1 MTICCCQSSG
11 TDSPTQTSI
20 NRLTTTC
27 VRVNKPHRH
36 NASETRHFLRFMF
49 NCLGFVLHQF
59 SFPLKSC
66 VSSLQLWRLNAKYLN
81 NTKVSSN
88 ELLLFNRIPRTG
100 STTLLRLLQLL
111 GKRNNFGLEESA
123 PLPLPFPNQ
132 LHFVQQKYLA
142 HHVTKLSK
150 HCSAFVHVRSVP
162 YINFRIHKLPQPI
175 YVNLV

>member
-1 MTICCCQSSG
+1 MRVKQGIFF
-11 TDSPTQTSI
+11 DSCSTAWD
-20 NRLTTTC
+20 L
-27 VRVNKPHRH
+27 
-36 NASETRHFLRFMF
+36 
-49 NCLGFVLHQF
+49 LHQF
-59 SFPLKSC
+59 SFPHLPSLSSR

-88 ELLLFNRIPRTG
+88 ELLLFNRVPRTG

-111 GKRNNFGLEESA
+111 GKRNNFGLESA

-132 LHFVQQKYLA
+132 LHFAQQKYLA
-142 HHVTKLSK
+142 HSVTKLSK
-150 HCSAFVHVRSVP
+150 HSAFVHVRSVP